1 MRPMVT
7 IYTRNGCHLCE
18 IAEETLK
25 GLQSELD
32 FEIEKRFIDGDLA
45 LEAKYGEQIP
55 VILIDGEHHDFW
67 RVNPERFRA
76 SLERHRQRQ

>member
-1 MRPMVT
+1 MRSIVT

-25 GLQSELD
+25 GLQDELD
-32 FEIEKRFIDGDLA
+32 FEIEKRFIDGDPE
-45 LEAKYGEQIP
+45 LEAKYGEEIP
-55 VILIDGEHHDFW
+55 VILINGEHHDFY

-76 SLERHRQRQ
+76 SLERHRQHQ